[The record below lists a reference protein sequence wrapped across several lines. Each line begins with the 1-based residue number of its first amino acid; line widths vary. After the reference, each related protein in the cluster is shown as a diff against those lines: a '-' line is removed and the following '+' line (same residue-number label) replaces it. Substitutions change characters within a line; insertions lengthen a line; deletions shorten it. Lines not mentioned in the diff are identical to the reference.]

1 MNQKFRYYLSLLSVL
16 LIALLSISNIQEV
29 EVSFLITKVQLPL
42 ILVILFSF
50 ILGALVTL
58 LYSRPSKKTVKEKK
72 KNREETPKLEDKK

>member
-1 MNQKFRYYLSLLSVL
+1 MKPKFRYYLSLISIL

-29 EVSFLITKVQLPL
+29 QVSLLVTQVQLPL

-58 LYSRPSKKTVKEKK
+58 LYSRPSKKVTKEKK
-72 KNREETPKLEDKK
+72 KNNEELQELEPQK

>member
-58 LYSRPSKKTVKEKK
+58 LYSRPSKKKK
-72 KNREETPKLEDKK
+72 KDQKRSTPEPKELPDTK